1 MEQGLTGKSARFKLS
16 LFKRRSEYKSQLQF
30 TKQDD
35 QGKTILVTN
44 FDNLGQSL
52 DSTFPLLDANLT

>member
-44 FDNLGQSL
+44 FDNLG
-52 DSTFPLLDANLT
+52 